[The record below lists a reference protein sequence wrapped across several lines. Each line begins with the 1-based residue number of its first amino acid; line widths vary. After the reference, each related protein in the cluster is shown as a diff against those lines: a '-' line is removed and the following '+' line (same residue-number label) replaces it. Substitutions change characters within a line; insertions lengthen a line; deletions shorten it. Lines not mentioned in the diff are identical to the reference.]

1 MAVGVREAG
10 ESVGRPVGKTAF
22 WLLAGVF
29 AALRLALAV
38 RAPVLHEIEHIWQ
51 PMAKDL
57 AGGALPWS
65 SVDYHFFAPW
75 AWLLRL
81 FGTVSEAGVA
91 FATVQR
97 SFFALVDLG
106 VAALVYRLAERTP
119 GALPPRTAALLYL
132 INPVAIYVSSVQ
144 AQFDGLAI
152 LFLLAALLFTVRQPE
167 GRGFA
172 AGVLLGLSLAAKQ
185 VTALHPLL
193 WLRRRSGVLTAAV
206 AYGIPLLTLAPHA
219 RSWRIVVRSLLVYYP
234 MPVSYGLSEL
244 ALWDSRFSPLV
255 AALGLGA
262 SLAAIFWLRNRELVR
277 SCLFLSLVMLF
288 FACGLGSQYLLWLLP
303 FGALFGGGPYLA
315 FTAASLLWIGGSR
328 YGLPGSGQ
336 FLGHVVWFSVG
347 IWMFFESRALGARPV
362 EAAA

>member
-167 GRGFA
+167 GRGF
-172 AGVLLGLSLAAKQ
+172 L
-185 VTALHPLL
+185 PEF
-193 WLRRRSGVLTAAV
+193 
-206 AYGIPLLTLAPHA
+206 
-219 RSWRIVVRSLLVYYP
+219 SW
-234 MPVSYGLSEL
+234 
-244 ALWDSRFSPLV
+244 
-255 AALGLGA
+255 
-262 SLAAIFWLRNRELVR
+262 
-277 SCLFLSLVMLF
+277 
-288 FACGLGSQYLLWLLP
+288 
-303 FGALFGGGPYLA
+303 A
-315 FTAASLLWIGGSR
+315 FPWRQSK
-328 YGLPGSGQ
+328 
-336 FLGHVVWFSVG
+336 
-347 IWMFFESRALGARPV
+347 
-362 EAAA
+362 